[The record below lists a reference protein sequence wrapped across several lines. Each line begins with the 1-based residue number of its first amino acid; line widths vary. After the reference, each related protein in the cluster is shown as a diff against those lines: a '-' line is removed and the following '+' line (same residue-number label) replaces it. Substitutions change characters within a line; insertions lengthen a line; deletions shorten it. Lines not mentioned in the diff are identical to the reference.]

1 MMAVEYTREQ
11 LNNMSHE
18 TLVQLFLAQQ
28 DQLKEIDNKLQL
40 LLEQVA
46 VLNRNRFG
54 RRSEKLGTEGQ
65 LSFTADGEIV
75 LLFNEAEAISD
86 AFPDEDDEETAPKR
100 GKKTK
105 GKREADISGLPKTV
119 IKHELSEEEL
129 REIYG
134 DENWK
139 RLPDAVFSR
148 YCFVPAKIEI
158 EEHHVAVYSGVK
170 SDKMVR
176 APHPAYLLRNSLA
189 SPSVVAAIING
200 KFVNAMPYDRI
211 AKEFERQKMPIT
223 AQNMASWT
231 IRCTERYLSLMY
243 DRLHQK
249 LYDHHVIQA
258 DETPCLVNKDGR
270 PAGSK
275 SYMWVYR
282 TGSMTRGGQ
291 IILYQY
297 QKTRNASHPREF
309 LKEFNGICV
318 TDGYQVYHTIENE
331 REDLKISG
339 CWSHARRRFDEA
351 LKAMPENKRSGSIAN
366 LALKQIQAIY
376 AEEGKLGE
384 LPPEERLE
392 LRQGVVVVLMY
403 HSHHVIDERRVAH
416 DHVDC
421 LACHAEAVGMAA
433 QPCVLRLQPVEA
445 DGHGAEAGVL
455 EFGEQFGREVEPVR
469 HHSPGEAALL
479 DALCTL
485 HDVLPHQ
492 RFSAGDPYFGYSK
505 RGCCSDSGNQF
516 LFRHHFFMAFL
527 ADPILRHTI
536 PASQIAQFCHRQTKI
551 CN

>member
-1 MMAVEYTREQ
+1 MAVEYTREQ

-392 LRQGVVVVLMY
+392 LRQRIIRPM
-403 HSHHVIDERRVAH
+403 
-416 DHVDC
+416 
-421 LACHAEAVGMAA
+421 
-433 QPCVLRLQPVEA
+433 VEA
-445 DGHGAEAGVL
+445 YFAWAKRKLDSVLSKSKTWNGLSYSINQEVYLKRFLDDGDVPIDNNAAEQSIRSFCVGKKNWVMIDTISGANASAIIYSLTETAKANDLKPYEYIKHLL
-455 EFGEQFGREVEPVR
+455 EEIPQHMDE
-469 HHSPGEAALL
+469 
-479 DALCTL
+479 T
-485 HDVLPHQ
+485 
-492 RFSAGDPYFGYSK
+492 
-505 RGCCSDSGNQF
+505 SD
-516 LFRHHFFMAFL
+516 AFL
-527 ADPILRHTI
+527 EDLLPWSDKLPDACRKTI
-536 PASQIAQFCHRQTKI
+536 KQ
-551 CN
+551 